1 MKISK
6 EQIDAL
12 NAVITLEIDKAD
24 YQGKVEEA
32 LNNYRKNAS
41 IPGFRKGH
49 VPMGMIRKQYEKAI
63 QADQLSKLINK
74 SLDEFIEKEKLRLLG
89 QPIAKEELTEA
100 DFLGDHHKLSFE
112 IGLEP
117 EFSIDLSQPI
127 DYYDIKVTDK
137 EIDKQIEH
145 IRLHFA
151 SYEVREVITENSQ
164 ISGTFFNES
173 ESVDKFFTFS
183 AKELDEQAL
192 EALKGKKVGD
202 QLTLSTKGLFK
213 DAHMLM
219 QALEKP
225 HDVVHDLDIEVTFTV
240 EKIQEPILPEL
251 NEAFF
256 QKVYSQDQITTL
268 EDFRKKVA
276 ETIKED
282 FDHNSD
288 VRLLDEATEKLINNT
303 AFDLPADFL
312 KRWIR
317 STSQNP
323 ITEEEAAE
331 DYQNSER
338 GLRYQLIENKIIEE
352 NNLQVSYQE
361 IREFCENAIRNQ
373 MARFGY
379 FDIEKKELDNF
390 VNNTLKE
397 RAEVERI
404 HRELTGGKLIKF
416 YKEKANLNKIEI
428 DIDSFIE
435 KFYSHQH
442 HH

>member
-12 NAVITLEIDKAD
+12 NAVITLEIDKSD

-49 VPMGMIRKQYEKAI
+49 VPMGMVKKQYEKAI
-63 QADQLSKLINK
+63 QADELNKLISESLNK
-74 SLDEFIEKEKLRLLG
+74 FIEDEKLRLLG
-89 QPIAKEELTEA
+89 QPIPKEEGSDA
-100 DFLGDHHKLSFE
+100 NFLGDHHKFVFE

-117 EFSIDLSQPI
+117 EFTVDLSHPI

-137 EIDKQIEH
+137 EIDTQIEH
-145 IRLHFA
+145 LRGHFGT
-151 SYEVREVITENSQ
+151 YEVSESISEKSQ
-164 ISGTFFNES
+164 ISGTFFNEA
-173 ESVDKFFTFS
+173 EQVDKFFTFA
-183 AKELDEQAL
+183 AKQLGEKAF

-202 QLTLSTKGLFK
+202 QLSLSTKGLFK
-213 DAHMLM
+213 DPHMLM

-225 HDVVHDLDIEVTFTV
+225 HDVVHDLEIEVTFTI
-240 EKIQEPILPEL
+240 EKIEDQVLADM
-251 NEAFF
+251 NEEFF
-256 QKVYSQDQITTL
+256 QKVYPDTTT
-268 EDFRKKVA
+268 EADFREKVA
-276 ETIKED
+276 KSIKED
-282 FDHNSD
+282 FDHSSD
-288 VRLLDEATEKLINNT
+288 VRLLDDATEMLIEKT
-303 AFDLPADFL
+303 KFDLPADFL

-317 STSQNP
+317 ATSENP

-331 DYQNSER
+331 DYKNSEK
-338 GLRYQLIENKIIEE
+338 GLRYQLIEGKIVEQ

-361 IREFCENAIRNQ
+361 IRDFTENAIRAQ
-373 MARFGY
+373 MARFGL
-379 FDIEKKELDNF
+379 FEIGKKELDNF

-404 HRELTGGKLIKF
+404 HRELTGGKLIEF

>member
-12 NAVITLEIDKAD
+12 NAVITLEIDKSD

-49 VPMGMIRKQYEKAI
+49 VPMGMVKKQYEKAI
-63 QADQLSKLINK
+63 QADELNKLISESLNK
-74 SLDEFIEKEKLRLLG
+74 FIEDEKLRLLG
-89 QPIAKEELTEA
+89 QPIPKEEGSDA
-100 DFLGDHHKLSFE
+100 NFLGDHHKFVFE

-117 EFSIDLSQPI
+117 EFTVDLSQPI

-137 EIDKQIEH
+137 EIDTQIEH
-145 IRLHFA
+145 LRGHFGT
-151 SYEVREVITENSQ
+151 YEVSESISEKSQ
-164 ISGTFFNES
+164 ISGTFFNEA
-173 ESVDKFFTFS
+173 EQVDKFFTFA
-183 AKELDEQAL
+183 AKQLGEKAF

-202 QLTLSTKGLFK
+202 QLSLSTKGLFK
-213 DAHMLM
+213 DPHMLM

-225 HDVVHDLDIEVTFTV
+225 HNVVHDLDIEVTFTI
-240 EKIQEPILPEL
+240 EKIEDQVLADM
-251 NEAFF
+251 NEEFF
-256 QKVYSQDQITTL
+256 QKVYPDTTT
-268 EDFRKKVA
+268 EADFREKVA
-276 ETIKED
+276 KSIKED
-282 FDHNSD
+282 FDHSSD
-288 VRLLDEATEKLINNT
+288 VRLLDDATEMLIEKT
-303 AFDLPADFL
+303 KFDLPADFL

-317 STSQNP
+317 ATSENP

-331 DYQNSER
+331 DYEKSEK
-338 GLRYQLIENKIIEE
+338 GLRYQLIEGKIVEQ

-361 IREFCENAIRNQ
+361 IRDFCENAIRAQ
-373 MARFGY
+373 MARFGL
-379 FDIEKKELDNF
+379 FEIGKKELDNF

-404 HRELTGGKLIKF
+404 HRELTGGKLIEF

>member
-12 NAVITLEIDKAD
+12 NAVITLEIDKSD

-49 VPMGMIRKQYEKAI
+49 VPMGMVKKQYEKAI
-63 QADQLSKLINK
+63 QADELNKLISESLNK
-74 SLDEFIEKEKLRLLG
+74 FIEDEKLRLLG
-89 QPIAKEELTEA
+89 QPIPKEEGSDA
-100 DFLGDHHKLSFE
+100 NFLGDHHKFVFE

-117 EFSIDLSQPI
+117 EFTVDLSQPI

-137 EIDKQIEH
+137 EIDTQIEH
-145 IRLHFA
+145 LRGHFGT
-151 SYEVREVITENSQ
+151 YEVSESISEKSQ
-164 ISGTFFNES
+164 ISGTFFNEA
-173 ESVDKFFTFS
+173 EQVDKFFTF
-183 AKELDEQAL
+183 AARQLGEKAF

-202 QLTLSTKGLFK
+202 QLSLSTKGLFK
-213 DAHMLM
+213 DPHLLM

-225 HDVVHDLDIEVTFTV
+225 HDVVHDLDIEVTFTI
-240 EKIQEPILPEL
+240 EKIEDQVLADM
-251 NEAFF
+251 NEEFF
-256 QKVYSQDQITTL
+256 QKVYPDTTT
-268 EDFRKKVA
+268 EADFREKVA
-276 ETIKED
+276 KSIKED
-282 FDHNSD
+282 FDHSSD
-288 VRLLDEATEKLINNT
+288 VRLLDDATEMLIEKT
-303 AFDLPADFL
+303 KFDLPADFL

-317 STSQNP
+317 ATSENP

-331 DYQNSER
+331 DYKNSEK
-338 GLRYQLIENKIIEE
+338 GLRYQLIEGKIVEQ

-361 IREFCENAIRNQ
+361 IRDFCENAIRAQ
-373 MARFGY
+373 MARFGL
-379 FDIEKKELDNF
+379 FEIGKKELDNF

-404 HRELTGGKLIKF
+404 HRELTGGKLIEF

>member
-12 NAVITLEIDKAD
+12 NAVITLEIDKSD

-49 VPMGMIRKQYEKAI
+49 VPMGMVKKQYEKAI
-63 QADQLSKLINK
+63 QADELNKLISESLNK
-74 SLDEFIEKEKLRLLG
+74 FIEDEKLRLLG
-89 QPIAKEELTEA
+89 QPIPKEEGSDA
-100 DFLGDHHKLSFE
+100 NFLGDHHKFVFE

-117 EFSIDLSQPI
+117 EFTVDLSHPI

-137 EIDKQIEH
+137 EIDTQIEH
-145 IRLHFA
+145 LRGHFGT
-151 SYEVREVITENSQ
+151 YEVSESISEKSQ
-164 ISGTFFNES
+164 ISGTFFNEA
-173 ESVDKFFTFS
+173 EQVDKFFTFA
-183 AKELDEQAL
+183 AKQLGEKAF

-202 QLTLSTKGLFK
+202 QLSLSTKGLFK
-213 DAHMLM
+213 DPHLLM

-225 HDVVHDLDIEVTFTV
+225 HDVVHDLEIEVTFTI
-240 EKIQEPILPEL
+240 EKIEDQVLADM
-251 NEAFF
+251 NEEFF
-256 QKVYSQDQITTL
+256 QKVYPDTTT
-268 EDFRKKVA
+268 EADFREKVA
-276 ETIKED
+276 KSIKED
-282 FDHNSD
+282 FDHSSD
-288 VRLLDEATEKLINNT
+288 VRLLDDATEMLIEKT
-303 AFDLPADFL
+303 KFDLPADFL

-317 STSQNP
+317 ATSENP

-331 DYQNSER
+331 DYENSEK
-338 GLRYQLIENKIIEE
+338 GLRYQLIEGKIVQQ

-361 IREFCENAIRNQ
+361 IRDFTENAIRAQ
-373 MARFGY
+373 MARFGL
-379 FDIEKKELDNF
+379 FEIGKKELDNF

-404 HRELTGGKLIKF
+404 HRELTGGKLIEF

>member
-12 NAVITLEIDKAD
+12 NAVITLEIDKSD

-49 VPMGMIRKQYEKAI
+49 VPMGMVKKQYEKAI
-63 QADQLSKLINK
+63 QADELNKLISESLNK
-74 SLDEFIEKEKLRLLG
+74 FIEDEKLRLLG
-89 QPIAKEELTEA
+89 QPIPKEEGSDA
-100 DFLGDHHKLSFE
+100 NFLGDHHKFVFE

-117 EFSIDLSQPI
+117 EFTVDLSQPI

-137 EIDKQIEH
+137 EIDTQIEH
-145 IRLHFA
+145 LRGHFGT
-151 SYEVREVITENSQ
+151 YEVSESISEKSQ
-164 ISGTFFNES
+164 ISGTFFNEA
-173 ESVDKFFTFS
+173 EQVDKFFTF
-183 AKELDEQAL
+183 ATKQLGEKAF

-202 QLTLSTKGLFK
+202 QLSLSTKGLFK
-213 DAHMLM
+213 DPHLLM

-225 HDVVHDLDIEVTFTV
+225 HDVVHDLDIEVTFTI
-240 EKIQEPILPEL
+240 EKIEDQVLADM
-251 NEAFF
+251 NEEFF
-256 QKVYSQDQITTL
+256 QKVYPDTTT
-268 EDFRKKVA
+268 EADFREKVA
-276 ETIKED
+276 KSIKED
-282 FDHNSD
+282 FDHSSD
-288 VRLLDEATEKLINNT
+288 VRLLDDATEMLIEKT
-303 AFDLPADFL
+303 KFDLPADFL

-317 STSQNP
+317 ATSENP

-331 DYQNSER
+331 DYEKSEK
-338 GLRYQLIENKIIEE
+338 GLRYQLIEGKIVEQ

-361 IREFCENAIRNQ
+361 IRDFCENAIRAQ
-373 MARFGY
+373 MARFGL
-379 FDIEKKELDNF
+379 FEIGKKELDNF

-404 HRELTGGKLIKF
+404 HRELTGGKLIEF

>member
-12 NAVITLEIDKAD
+12 NAVITLEIDKSD

-49 VPMGMIRKQYEKAI
+49 VPMGMVKKQYEKAI
-63 QADQLSKLINK
+63 QADELNKLISESLNK
-74 SLDEFIEKEKLRLLG
+74 FIEDEKLRLLG
-89 QPIAKEELTEA
+89 QPIPKEEGSDA
-100 DFLGDHHKLSFE
+100 NFLGDHHKFVFE

-117 EFSIDLSQPI
+117 EFTVDLSQPI

-137 EIDKQIEH
+137 EIDTQIEH
-145 IRLHFA
+145 LRSHFGA
-151 SYEVREVITENSQ
+151 YEVSESISEKSQ
-164 ISGTFFNES
+164 ISGTFFNEA
-173 ESVDKFFTFS
+173 EQVDKFFTFA
-183 AKELDEQAL
+183 AKQLGEKAF

-202 QLTLSTKGLFK
+202 QLSLSTKGLFK
-213 DAHMLM
+213 DPHLLM

-225 HDVVHDLDIEVTFTV
+225 HDVVHDLDIEVTFTI
-240 EKIQEPILPEL
+240 EKIEDQVLADM
-251 NEAFF
+251 NEEFF
-256 QKVYSQDQITTL
+256 QKVYPDTTT
-268 EDFRKKVA
+268 EADFREKVA
-276 ETIKED
+276 KSIKED
-282 FDHNSD
+282 FDHSSD
-288 VRLLDEATEKLINNT
+288 VRLLDDATEMLIEKT
-303 AFDLPADFL
+303 KFDLPADFL

-317 STSQNP
+317 ATSENP

-331 DYQNSER
+331 DYEKSEK
-338 GLRYQLIENKIIEE
+338 GLRYQLIEGKIVEQ

-361 IREFCENAIRNQ
+361 IRDFTENAIRAQ
-373 MARFGY
+373 MARFGL
-379 FDIEKKELDNF
+379 FEIGKKELDNF

-404 HRELTGGKLIKF
+404 HRELTGGKLIQF

>member
-12 NAVITLEIDKAD
+12 NAVITLEIDKSD

-49 VPMGMIRKQYEKAI
+49 VPMGMVKKQYEKAI
-63 QADQLSKLINK
+63 QADELNK
-74 SLDEFIEKEKLRLLG
+74 FIEDEKLRLLG
-89 QPIAKEELTEA
+89 QPIPKEEGSDA
-100 DFLGDHHKLSFE
+100 NFLGDHHKFVFE

-117 EFSIDLSQPI
+117 EFTVDLSQPI

-137 EIDKQIEH
+137 EIDTQIEH
-145 IRLHFA
+145 LRGHFGT
-151 SYEVREVITENSQ
+151 YEVSESISEKSQ
-164 ISGTFFNES
+164 ISGTFFNEA
-173 ESVDKFFTFS
+173 EQVDKFFTFA
-183 AKELDEQAL
+183 AKQLGEKAF

-202 QLTLSTKGLFK
+202 QLSLSTKGLFK
-213 DAHMLM
+213 DPHMLM

-225 HDVVHDLDIEVTFTV
+225 HDVVHDLDIEVTFTI
-240 EKIQEPILPEL
+240 EKIEDQVLADM
-251 NEAFF
+251 NEEFF
-256 QKVYSQDQITTL
+256 QKVYPDTTS
-268 EDFRKKVA
+268 EADFREKVA
-276 ETIKED
+276 KSIKED
-282 FDHNSD
+282 FDHSSD
-288 VRLLDEATEKLINNT
+288 VRLLDDATEMLIEKT
-303 AFDLPADFL
+303 KFDLPADFL

-317 STSQNP
+317 ATSENP

-331 DYQNSER
+331 DYEKSEK
-338 GLRYQLIENKIIEE
+338 GLRYQLIEGKIVEQ

-361 IREFCENAIRNQ
+361 IRDFTENAIRAQ
-373 MARFGY
+373 MARFGL
-379 FDIEKKELDNF
+379 FEIGKKELDNF

-404 HRELTGGKLIKF
+404 HRELTGGKLIEF

>member
-12 NAVITLEIDKAD
+12 NAVITLEIDKSD

-49 VPMGMIRKQYEKAI
+49 VPMGMVKKQYEKAI
-63 QADQLSKLINK
+63 QADELNKLISESLNK
-74 SLDEFIEKEKLRLLG
+74 FIEDEKLRLLG
-89 QPIAKEELTEA
+89 QPIPKEEGSDA
-100 DFLGDHHKLSFE
+100 NFLGDHHKFVFE

-117 EFSIDLSQPI
+117 EFTVDLSHPI

-137 EIDKQIEH
+137 EIDTQIEH
-145 IRLHFA
+145 LRSHFGT
-151 SYEVREVITENSQ
+151 YEVSESISEKSQ
-164 ISGTFFNES
+164 ISGTFFNEA
-173 ESVDKFFTFS
+173 EQVDKFFTFA
-183 AKELDEQAL
+183 AKQLGEKAF

-202 QLTLSTKGLFK
+202 QLSLSTKGLFK
-213 DAHMLM
+213 DPHLLM

-225 HDVVHDLDIEVTFTV
+225 HDVVHDLEIEVTFTI
-240 EKIQEPILPEL
+240 EKIEDQVLADM
-251 NEAFF
+251 NEEFF
-256 QKVYSQDQITTL
+256 QKVYPDTTT
-268 EDFRKKVA
+268 EADFREKVA
-276 ETIKED
+276 KSIKED
-282 FDHNSD
+282 FDHSCD
-288 VRLLDEATEKLINNT
+288 VRLLDDATEMLIEKT
-303 AFDLPADFL
+303 KFDLPADFL

-317 STSQNP
+317 ATSENP

-331 DYQNSER
+331 DYKNSEK
-338 GLRYQLIENKIIEE
+338 GLRYQLIEGKIVEQ

-361 IREFCENAIRNQ
+361 IRDFTENAIRAQ
-373 MARFGY
+373 MARFGL
-379 FDIEKKELDNF
+379 FEIGKKELDNF

-404 HRELTGGKLIKF
+404 HRELTGGKLIQF

>member
-12 NAVITLEIDKAD
+12 NAVITLEIDKSD

-49 VPMGMIRKQYEKAI
+49 VPMGMVKKQYEKAI
-63 QADQLSKLINK
+63 QADELNKLISESLNK
-74 SLDEFIEKEKLRLLG
+74 FIEDEKLRLLG
-89 QPIAKEELTEA
+89 QPIPKEEGSDA
-100 DFLGDHHKLSFE
+100 NFLGDHHKFVFE

-117 EFSIDLSQPI
+117 EFTVDLSQPI

-137 EIDKQIEH
+137 EIDTQIEH
-145 IRLHFA
+145 LRGHFGT
-151 SYEVREVITENSQ
+151 YEVSESISEKSQ
-164 ISGTFFNES
+164 ISGTFFNEA
-173 ESVDKFFTFS
+173 EQVDKFFTFA
-183 AKELDEQAL
+183 AKQLGEKAF

-202 QLTLSTKGLFK
+202 QLSLSTKGLFK
-213 DAHMLM
+213 DPHLLM

-225 HDVVHDLDIEVTFTV
+225 HDVVHDLDIEVTFTI
-240 EKIQEPILPEL
+240 EKIEDQVLADM
-251 NEAFF
+251 NEEFF
-256 QKVYSQDQITTL
+256 QKVYPDTTT
-268 EDFRKKVA
+268 EADFREKVA
-276 ETIKED
+276 KSIKED
-282 FDHNSD
+282 FDHSSD
-288 VRLLDEATEKLINNT
+288 VRLLDDATEMLIEKT
-303 AFDLPADFL
+303 KFDLPADFL

-317 STSQNP
+317 ATSENP

-331 DYQNSER
+331 DYENSEK
-338 GLRYQLIENKIIEE
+338 GLRYQLIEGKIVEQ

-361 IREFCENAIRNQ
+361 IRDFCENAIRAQ
-373 MARFGY
+373 MARFGL
-379 FDIEKKELDNF
+379 FEIGKKELDNF

-404 HRELTGGKLIKF
+404 HRELTGGKLIQF

>member
-12 NAVITLEIDKAD
+12 NAVITLEIDKSD

-49 VPMGMIRKQYEKAI
+49 VPMGMVKKQYEKAI
-63 QADQLSKLINK
+63 QADELNKLISE
-74 SLDEFIEKEKLRLLG
+74 SLNNFIEDEKLRLLG
-89 QPIAKEELTEA
+89 QPIPKEEGSDA
-100 DFLGDHHKLSFE
+100 NFLGDHHKFVFE

-117 EFSIDLSQPI
+117 EFTVDLSQPI

-137 EIDKQIEH
+137 EIDTQIEH
-145 IRLHFA
+145 LRGHFGT
-151 SYEVREVITENSQ
+151 YEVSESISEKSQ
-164 ISGTFFNES
+164 ISGTFFNEA
-173 ESVDKFFTFS
+173 EQVDKFFTFA
-183 AKELDEQAL
+183 AKQLGEKAL
-192 EALKGKKVGD
+192 EVLKGKKVGD
-202 QLTLSTKGLFK
+202 QLSLSTKGLFK
-213 DAHMLM
+213 DPHMLM

-225 HDVVHDLDIEVTFTV
+225 HDVVHDLDIEVTFTI
-240 EKIQEPILPEL
+240 EKIEDQVLADM
-251 NEAFF
+251 NEEFF
-256 QKVYSQDQITTL
+256 QKVYPDTTT
-268 EDFRKKVA
+268 EADFREKVA
-276 ETIKED
+276 KSIKED
-282 FDHNSD
+282 FDHSSD
-288 VRLLDEATEKLINNT
+288 VRLLDDATEMLIEKT
-303 AFDLPADFL
+303 KFDLPADFL

-317 STSQNP
+317 ATSENP

-331 DYQNSER
+331 DYEKSEK
-338 GLRYQLIENKIIEE
+338 GLRYQLIEGKIVEQ

-361 IREFCENAIRNQ
+361 IRDFCENAIRAQ
-373 MARFGY
+373 MARFGL
-379 FDIEKKELDNF
+379 FEIGKKELDNF

-404 HRELTGGKLIKF
+404 HRELTGGKLIEF

>member
-12 NAVITLEIDKAD
+12 NAVITLEIDKSD

-49 VPMGMIRKQYEKAI
+49 VPMGMVKKQYEKAI
-63 QADQLSKLINK
+63 QADELNKLISESLNK
-74 SLDEFIEKEKLRLLG
+74 FIEDEKLRLLG
-89 QPIAKEELTEA
+89 QPIPKEEGSDA
-100 DFLGDHHKLSFE
+100 NFLGDHHKFVFE

-117 EFSIDLSQPI
+117 EFTVDLSQPI

-137 EIDKQIEH
+137 EIDTQIEH
-145 IRLHFA
+145 LRGHFGT
-151 SYEVREVITENSQ
+151 YEVSESISEKSQ
-164 ISGTFFNES
+164 ISGTFFNEA
-173 ESVDKFFTFS
+173 EQVDKFFTFA
-183 AKELDEQAL
+183 AKQLGEKAF

-202 QLTLSTKGLFK
+202 QLSLSTKGLFK
-213 DAHMLM
+213 DPHLLM

-225 HDVVHDLDIEVTFTV
+225 HDVVHDLDIEVTFTI
-240 EKIQEPILPEL
+240 EKIEDQVLADM
-251 NEAFF
+251 NEEFF
-256 QKVYSQDQITTL
+256 QKVYPDTTT
-268 EDFRKKVA
+268 EADFREKVA
-276 ETIKED
+276 KSIKED
-282 FDHNSD
+282 FDHSSD
-288 VRLLDEATEKLINNT
+288 VRLLDDATEMLIEKT
-303 AFDLPADFL
+303 KFDLPADFL

-317 STSQNP
+317 ATSENP

-331 DYQNSER
+331 DYEKSEK
-338 GLRYQLIENKIIEE
+338 GLRYQLIEGKIVEQ

-361 IREFCENAIRNQ
+361 IRDFCENAIRAQ
-373 MARFGY
+373 MARFGL
-379 FDIEKKELDNF
+379 FEIGKKELDNF

-404 HRELTGGKLIKF
+404 HRELTGGKLIQF

>member
-12 NAVITLEIDKAD
+12 NAVITLEIDKSD

-49 VPMGMIRKQYEKAI
+49 VPMGMVKKQYEKAI
-63 QADQLSKLINK
+63 QADELNKLISESLNK
-74 SLDEFIEKEKLRLLG
+74 FIEDEKLRLLG
-89 QPIAKEELTEA
+89 QPIPKEEGSDA
-100 DFLGDHHKLSFE
+100 NFLGDHHKFVFE

-117 EFSIDLSQPI
+117 EFTVDLSQPI

-137 EIDKQIEH
+137 EIDTQIEH
-145 IRLHFA
+145 LRGHFGT
-151 SYEVREVITENSQ
+151 YEVSESISEKSQ
-164 ISGTFFNES
+164 ISGTFFNEA
-173 ESVDKFFTFS
+173 EQVDKFFTFA
-183 AKELDEQAL
+183 AKQLGEKAF
-192 EALKGKKVGD
+192 EALKGKKVGG
-202 QLTLSTKGLFK
+202 QLSLSTKGLFK
-213 DAHMLM
+213 DPHLLM

-225 HDVVHDLDIEVTFTV
+225 HDVVHDLDIEVTFTI
-240 EKIQEPILPEL
+240 EKIEDQVLADM
-251 NEAFF
+251 NEEFF
-256 QKVYSQDQITTL
+256 QKVYPDTTT
-268 EDFRKKVA
+268 EADFREKVA
-276 ETIKED
+276 KSIKED
-282 FDHNSD
+282 FDHSSD
-288 VRLLDEATEKLINNT
+288 VRLLDDATEMLIEKT
-303 AFDLPADFL
+303 KFDLPADFL

-317 STSQNP
+317 ATSENP

-331 DYQNSER
+331 DYKNSEK
-338 GLRYQLIENKIIEE
+338 GLRYQLIEGKIVEQ

-361 IREFCENAIRNQ
+361 IRDFTENAIRAQ
-373 MARFGY
+373 MARFGL
-379 FDIEKKELDNF
+379 FEIGKKELDNF

-404 HRELTGGKLIKF
+404 HRELTGGKLIEF

>member
-12 NAVITLEIDKAD
+12 NAVITLEIDKSD

-49 VPMGMIRKQYEKAI
+49 VPMGMVKKQYEKAI
-63 QADQLSKLINK
+63 QADELNKLISESLNK
-74 SLDEFIEKEKLRLLG
+74 FIEDEKLRLLG
-89 QPIAKEELTEA
+89 QPIPKEEGSDA
-100 DFLGDHHKLSFE
+100 NFLGDHHKFVFE

-117 EFSIDLSQPI
+117 EFTVDLSQPI

-137 EIDKQIEH
+137 EIDTQIEH
-145 IRLHFA
+145 LRGHFGT
-151 SYEVREVITENSQ
+151 YEVSESISEKSQ
-164 ISGTFFNES
+164 ISGTFFNEA
-173 ESVDKFFTFS
+173 EQVDKFFTFA
-183 AKELDEQAL
+183 AKQLGEKAF

-202 QLTLSTKGLFK
+202 QLSLSTKGLFK
-213 DAHMLM
+213 DPHMLM

-225 HDVVHDLDIEVTFTV
+225 HDVVHDLDIEVTFTI
-240 EKIQEPILPEL
+240 EKIEDQVLADM
-251 NEAFF
+251 NEEFF
-256 QKVYSQDQITTL
+256 QKVYPDTTT
-268 EDFRKKVA
+268 EADFREKVA
-276 ETIKED
+276 KSIKED
-282 FDHNSD
+282 FDHSSD
-288 VRLLDEATEKLINNT
+288 VRLLDDATEMLIEKT
-303 AFDLPADFL
+303 KFDLPADFL

-317 STSQNP
+317 ATSENP

-331 DYQNSER
+331 DYENSEK
-338 GLRYQLIENKIIEE
+338 GLRYQLIEGKIVEQ

-361 IREFCENAIRNQ
+361 IRDFTENAIRAQ
-373 MARFGY
+373 MARFGL
-379 FDIEKKELDNF
+379 FEIGKKELDNF

-404 HRELTGGKLIKF
+404 HRELTGGKLIEF

>member
-12 NAVITLEIDKAD
+12 NAVITLEIDKSD

-49 VPMGMIRKQYEKAI
+49 VPMGMVKKQYEKAI
-63 QADQLSKLINK
+63 QADELNKLISESLNK
-74 SLDEFIEKEKLRLLG
+74 FIEDEKLRLLG
-89 QPIAKEELTEA
+89 QPIPKEEGSDA
-100 DFLGDHHKLSFE
+100 NFLGDHHKFVFE

-117 EFSIDLSQPI
+117 EFTVDLSQPI

-137 EIDKQIEH
+137 EIDTQIEH
-145 IRLHFA
+145 LRGHFGT
-151 SYEVREVITENSQ
+151 YEVSESISEKSQ
-164 ISGTFFNES
+164 VSGTFFNEA
-173 ESVDKFFTFS
+173 EQVDKFFTFA
-183 AKELDEQAL
+183 AKQLGEKAF

-202 QLTLSTKGLFK
+202 QLSLSTKGLFK
-213 DAHMLM
+213 DPHMLM

-225 HDVVHDLDIEVTFTV
+225 HDVVHDLDIEVTFTI
-240 EKIQEPILPEL
+240 EKIEDQVLADM
-251 NEAFF
+251 NEEFF
-256 QKVYSQDQITTL
+256 QKVYPDTTT
-268 EDFRKKVA
+268 EADFREKVA
-276 ETIKED
+276 KSIKED
-282 FDHNSD
+282 FDHSSD
-288 VRLLDEATEKLINNT
+288 VRLLDDATEMLIEKT
-303 AFDLPADFL
+303 KFDLPADFL

-317 STSQNP
+317 ATSENP

-331 DYQNSER
+331 DYEKSEK
-338 GLRYQLIENKIIEE
+338 GLRYQLIEGKIVEQ

-361 IREFCENAIRNQ
+361 IRDFTENAIRAQ
-373 MARFGY
+373 MARFGL
-379 FDIEKKELDNF
+379 FEIGKKELDNF

>member
-12 NAVITLEIDKAD
+12 NAVITLEIDKSD

-49 VPMGMIRKQYEKAI
+49 VPMGMVKKQYEKAI
-63 QADQLSKLINK
+63 QADELNKLISESLNK
-74 SLDEFIEKEKLRLLG
+74 FIEDEKLRLLG
-89 QPIAKEELTEA
+89 QPIPKEEGSDA
-100 DFLGDHHKLSFE
+100 NFLGDHHKFVFE

-117 EFSIDLSQPI
+117 EFTVDLSQPI

-137 EIDKQIEH
+137 EIDTQIEH
-145 IRLHFA
+145 LRGHFGT
-151 SYEVREVITENSQ
+151 YEVSESISEKSQ
-164 ISGTFFNES
+164 ISGTFFNEA
-173 ESVDKFFTFS
+173 EQVDKFFTFA
-183 AKELDEQAL
+183 AKQLGEKAF

-202 QLTLSTKGLFK
+202 QLSLSTKGLFK
-213 DAHMLM
+213 DPHLLM

-225 HDVVHDLDIEVTFTV
+225 HDVVHDLDIEVTFTI
-240 EKIQEPILPEL
+240 EKIEDQVLADM
-251 NEAFF
+251 NEEFF
-256 QKVYSQDQITTL
+256 QKVYPDTTT
-268 EDFRKKVA
+268 EADFREKVA
-276 ETIKED
+276 KSIKED
-282 FDHNSD
+282 FDHSSD
-288 VRLLDEATEKLINNT
+288 VRLLDDATEMLIEKT
-303 AFDLPADFL
+303 KFDLPADFL

-317 STSQNP
+317 TTSENP

-331 DYQNSER
+331 DYKNSEK
-338 GLRYQLIENKIIEE
+338 GLRYQLIEGKIVEQ

-361 IREFCENAIRNQ
+361 IRDFTENAIRAQ
-373 MARFGY
+373 MARFGL
-379 FDIEKKELDNF
+379 FEIGKKELDNF

-404 HRELTGGKLIKF
+404 HRELTGGKLIEF

>member
-12 NAVITLEIDKAD
+12 NAVITLEIDKSD

-49 VPMGMIRKQYEKAI
+49 VPMGMVRKQYEKAI
-63 QADQLSKLINK
+63 QADELNKLISESLNK
-74 SLDEFIEKEKLRLLG
+74 FIEDEKLRLLG
-89 QPIAKEELTEA
+89 QPIPKEEGSDA
-100 DFLGDHHKLSFE
+100 NFLGDHHKFVFE

-117 EFSIDLSQPI
+117 EFTVDLSQPI

-137 EIDKQIEH
+137 EIDTQIEH
-145 IRLHFA
+145 LRGHFGT
-151 SYEVREVITENSQ
+151 YEVSESISEKSQ
-164 ISGTFFNES
+164 ISGTFFNEA
-173 ESVDKFFTFS
+173 EQVDKFFTFA
-183 AKELDEQAL
+183 AKQLGEKAF

-202 QLTLSTKGLFK
+202 QLSLSTKGLFK
-213 DAHMLM
+213 DPHMLM

-225 HDVVHDLDIEVTFTV
+225 HDVVHDLDIEVTFTI
-240 EKIQEPILPEL
+240 EKIEDQVLADM
-251 NEAFF
+251 NEEFF
-256 QKVYSQDQITTL
+256 QKVYPDTTT
-268 EDFRKKVA
+268 EADFREKVA
-276 ETIKED
+276 KSIKED
-282 FDHNSD
+282 FDHSSD
-288 VRLLDEATEKLINNT
+288 VRLLDDATEMLIEKT
-303 AFDLPADFL
+303 KFDLPADFL

-317 STSQNP
+317 ATSENP

-331 DYQNSER
+331 DYENSEK
-338 GLRYQLIENKIIEE
+338 GLRYQLIEGKIVEQ

-361 IREFCENAIRNQ
+361 IRDFTENAIRAQ
-373 MARFGY
+373 MARFGL
-379 FDIEKKELDNF
+379 FEIGKKELDNF

-404 HRELTGGKLIKF
+404 HRELTGGKLIEF

-428 DIDSFIE
+428 NIDSFIE

>member
-12 NAVITLEIDKAD
+12 NAVITLEIDKSD

-49 VPMGMIRKQYEKAI
+49 VPMGMVKKQYEKAI
-63 QADQLSKLINK
+63 QADELNKLISESLNK
-74 SLDEFIEKEKLRLLG
+74 FIEDEKLRLLG
-89 QPIAKEELTEA
+89 QPIPKEEGSDA
-100 DFLGDHHKLSFE
+100 NFLGDHHKFVFE

-117 EFSIDLSQPI
+117 EFTVDLSQPI

-137 EIDKQIEH
+137 EIDTQIEH
-145 IRLHFA
+145 LRGHFGT
-151 SYEVREVITENSQ
+151 YEVSESISEKSQ
-164 ISGTFFNES
+164 ISGTFFNEA
-173 ESVDKFFTFS
+173 EQVDKFFTFA
-183 AKELDEQAL
+183 AKQLGEKAF

-202 QLTLSTKGLFK
+202 QLSLSTKGLFK
-213 DAHMLM
+213 DPHMLM

-225 HDVVHDLDIEVTFTV
+225 HDVVHDLDIEVTFTI
-240 EKIQEPILPEL
+240 EKIEDQVLADM
-251 NEAFF
+251 NEEFF
-256 QKVYSQDQITTL
+256 QKVYPDTTT
-268 EDFRKKVA
+268 EADFREKVA
-276 ETIKED
+276 KSIKED
-282 FDHNSD
+282 FDHSSD
-288 VRLLDEATEKLINNT
+288 VRLLDDATEMLIEKT
-303 AFDLPADFL
+303 KFDLPADFL

-317 STSQNP
+317 ATSENP

-331 DYQNSER
+331 DYEKSEK
-338 GLRYQLIENKIIEE
+338 GLRYQLIEGKIVEQ

-361 IREFCENAIRNQ
+361 IRDFTENAIRAQ
-373 MARFGY
+373 MARFGL
-379 FDIEKKELDNF
+379 FEIGKKELDNF

-404 HRELTGGKLIKF
+404 HRELTGGKLIQF

>member
-12 NAVITLEIDKAD
+12 NAVITLEIDKSD

-49 VPMGMIRKQYEKAI
+49 VPMGMIKKQYEKAI
-63 QADQLSKLINK
+63 QADELNKLISESLNK
-74 SLDEFIEKEKLRLLG
+74 FIEDEKLRLLG
-89 QPIAKEELTEA
+89 QPIPKEEGSDA
-100 DFLGDHHKLSFE
+100 NFLGDHHKFVFE

-117 EFSIDLSQPI
+117 EFTVDLSHPI

-137 EIDKQIEH
+137 EIDTQIEH
-145 IRLHFA
+145 LRGHFGT
-151 SYEVREVITENSQ
+151 YEVSESISEKSQ
-164 ISGTFFNES
+164 ISGTFFNEA
-173 ESVDKFFTFS
+173 EQVDKFFTFA
-183 AKELDEQAL
+183 AKQLGEKAF

-202 QLTLSTKGLFK
+202 QLSLSTKGLFK
-213 DAHMLM
+213 DPHLLM

-225 HDVVHDLDIEVTFTV
+225 HDVVHDLDIEVTFTI
-240 EKIQEPILPEL
+240 EKIEDQVLADM
-251 NEAFF
+251 NEEFF
-256 QKVYSQDQITTL
+256 QKVYPDTTT
-268 EDFRKKVA
+268 EADFREKVA
-276 ETIKED
+276 KSIKED
-282 FDHNSD
+282 FDHSSD
-288 VRLLDEATEKLINNT
+288 VRLLDDATEMLIEKT
-303 AFDLPADFL
+303 KFDLPADFL

-317 STSQNP
+317 ATSENP

-331 DYQNSER
+331 DYEKSEK
-338 GLRYQLIENKIIEE
+338 GLRYQLIEGKIVEQ

-361 IREFCENAIRNQ
+361 IRDFTENAIRAQ
-373 MARFGY
+373 MARFGL
-379 FDIEKKELDNF
+379 FEIGKKELDNF

-404 HRELTGGKLIKF
+404 HRELTGGKLIEF

>member
-12 NAVITLEIDKAD
+12 NAVITLEIDKSD

-49 VPMGMIRKQYEKAI
+49 VPMGMVKKQYEKAI
-63 QADQLSKLINK
+63 QADELNKLISESLNK
-74 SLDEFIEKEKLRLLG
+74 FIEDEKLRLLG
-89 QPIAKEELTEA
+89 QPIPKEEGSDA
-100 DFLGDHHKLSFE
+100 NFLGDHHKFVFE

-117 EFSIDLSQPI
+117 EFTVDLSQPI

-137 EIDKQIEH
+137 EIDTQIEH
-145 IRLHFA
+145 LRSHFGTYEA
-151 SYEVREVITENSQ
+151 SESISEKSQ
-164 ISGTFFNES
+164 ISGTFFNEA
-173 ESVDKFFTFS
+173 EQVDKFFTFA
-183 AKELDEQAL
+183 AKQLGEKAF

-202 QLTLSTKGLFK
+202 QLSLSTKGLFK
-213 DAHMLM
+213 DPHLLM

-225 HDVVHDLDIEVTFTV
+225 HDVVHDLDIEVTFTI
-240 EKIQEPILPEL
+240 EKIEDQVLADM
-251 NEAFF
+251 NEEFF
-256 QKVYSQDQITTL
+256 QKVYPDTTT
-268 EDFRKKVA
+268 EADFREKVA
-276 ETIKED
+276 KSIKED
-282 FDHNSD
+282 FDHSSD
-288 VRLLDEATEKLINNT
+288 VRLLDDATEMLIEKT
-303 AFDLPADFL
+303 KFDLPADFL

-317 STSQNP
+317 ATSENP

-331 DYQNSER
+331 DYEKSEK
-338 GLRYQLIENKIIEE
+338 GLRYQLIEGKIVEQ

-361 IREFCENAIRNQ
+361 IRDFCENAIRAQ
-373 MARFGY
+373 MARFGL
-379 FDIEKKELDNF
+379 FEIGKKELDNF

-404 HRELTGGKLIKF
+404 HRELTGGKLIQF

>member
-12 NAVITLEIDKAD
+12 NAVITLEIDKSD
-24 YQGKVEEA
+24 YQRKVEEA

-49 VPMGMIRKQYEKAI
+49 VPMGMVKKQYEKAI
-63 QADQLSKLINK
+63 QADELNKLISESLNK
-74 SLDEFIEKEKLRLLG
+74 FIEDEKLHLLG
-89 QPIAKEELTEA
+89 QPIPKEEGSDA
-100 DFLGDHHKLSFE
+100 NFLGDHHKFVFE

-117 EFSIDLSQPI
+117 EFTVDLSHPI

-137 EIDKQIEH
+137 EIDTQIEH
-145 IRLHFA
+145 LRGHFGT
-151 SYEVREVITENSQ
+151 YEVSESISEKSQ
-164 ISGTFFNES
+164 ISGTFFNEA
-173 ESVDKFFTFS
+173 EQVDKFFTFA
-183 AKELDEQAL
+183 AKQLGEKAF

-202 QLTLSTKGLFK
+202 QLSLSTKGLFK
-213 DAHMLM
+213 DPHILM

-225 HDVVHDLDIEVTFTV
+225 HDVVHDLDIEVTFTI
-240 EKIQEPILPEL
+240 EKIEDQVLADM
-251 NEAFF
+251 NEEFF
-256 QKVYSQDQITTL
+256 QKVYPDTTT
-268 EDFRKKVA
+268 EADFREKVA
-276 ETIKED
+276 KSIKED
-282 FDHNSD
+282 FDHSCD
-288 VRLLDEATEKLINNT
+288 VRLLDDATEMLIEKT
-303 AFDLPADFL
+303 KFDLPADFL

-317 STSQNP
+317 ATSENP

-331 DYQNSER
+331 DYKNSEK
-338 GLRYQLIENKIIEE
+338 GLRYQLIEGKIVEQ

-361 IREFCENAIRNQ
+361 IRDFTENAIRAQ
-373 MARFGY
+373 MARFGL
-379 FDIEKKELDNF
+379 FEIGKKELDNF

-404 HRELTGGKLIKF
+404 HRELTGGKLIQF

>member
-12 NAVITLEIDKAD
+12 NAVITLEIDKSD

-49 VPMGMIRKQYEKAI
+49 VPMGMVKKQYEKAI
-63 QADQLSKLINK
+63 QADELNKLISESLNK
-74 SLDEFIEKEKLRLLG
+74 FIEDEKLRLLG
-89 QPIAKEELTEA
+89 QPIPKEEGSDA
-100 DFLGDHHKLSFE
+100 NFLGDHHKFVFE

-117 EFSIDLSQPI
+117 EFTVDLSQPI

-137 EIDKQIEH
+137 EIDTQIEH
-145 IRLHFA
+145 LRSHFGT
-151 SYEVREVITENSQ
+151 YEVSESISEKSQ
-164 ISGTFFNES
+164 ISGTFFNEA
-173 ESVDKFFTFS
+173 EQVDKFFTFA
-183 AKELDEQAL
+183 AKQLGEKAF
-192 EALKGKKVGD
+192 EALKDKKVGD
-202 QLTLSTKGLFK
+202 QLSLSTKGLFK
-213 DAHMLM
+213 DPHLLM

-225 HDVVHDLDIEVTFTV
+225 HDVVHDLDIEVTFTI
-240 EKIQEPILPEL
+240 EKIEDQVLADM
-251 NEAFF
+251 NEEFF
-256 QKVYSQDQITTL
+256 QKVYPDTTT
-268 EDFRKKVA
+268 EADFREKVA
-276 ETIKED
+276 KSIKED
-282 FDHNSD
+282 FDHSSD
-288 VRLLDEATEKLINNT
+288 VRLLDDATEMLIEKT
-303 AFDLPADFL
+303 KFDLPADFL

-317 STSQNP
+317 ATSENP

-331 DYQNSER
+331 DYENSEK
-338 GLRYQLIENKIIEE
+338 GLRYQLIEGKIVEQ

-361 IREFCENAIRNQ
+361 IRDFTENAIRAQ
-373 MARFGY
+373 MARFGL
-379 FDIEKKELDNF
+379 FEIGKKELDNF

-404 HRELTGGKLIKF
+404 HRELTGGKLIEF

>member
-12 NAVITLEIDKAD
+12 NAVITLEIDKSD

-49 VPMGMIRKQYEKAI
+49 VPMGMVKKQYEKAI
-63 QADQLSKLINK
+63 QADELNKLISESLNK
-74 SLDEFIEKEKLRLLG
+74 FIEDEKLRLLG
-89 QPIAKEELTEA
+89 QPIPKEEGSDA
-100 DFLGDHHKLSFE
+100 NFLGDHHKFVFE

-117 EFSIDLSQPI
+117 EFTVDLSQPI

-137 EIDKQIEH
+137 EIDTQIEH
-145 IRLHFA
+145 LRGHFGT
-151 SYEVREVITENSQ
+151 YEVSESISEKSQ
-164 ISGTFFNES
+164 ISGTFFNEA
-173 ESVDKFFTFS
+173 EQVDKFFTFA
-183 AKELDEQAL
+183 AKQLGEKAF

-202 QLTLSTKGLFK
+202 QLSLSTKGLFK
-213 DAHMLM
+213 DPHMLM

-225 HDVVHDLDIEVTFTV
+225 HDVVHDLDIEVTFTI
-240 EKIQEPILPEL
+240 EKIEDQVLADM
-251 NEAFF
+251 NEEFF
-256 QKVYSQDQITTL
+256 QKVYPDTTT
-268 EDFRKKVA
+268 EADFREKVA
-276 ETIKED
+276 KSIKED
-282 FDHNSD
+282 FDHSCD
-288 VRLLDEATEKLINNT
+288 VRLLDDATEMLIEKT
-303 AFDLPADFL
+303 KFDLPADFL

-317 STSQNP
+317 ATSENP

-331 DYQNSER
+331 DYKNSEK
-338 GLRYQLIENKIIEE
+338 GLRYQLIEGKIVEQ

-361 IREFCENAIRNQ
+361 IRDFTENAIRAQ
-373 MARFGY
+373 MARFGL
-379 FDIEKKELDNF
+379 FEIGKKELDNF

-404 HRELTGGKLIKF
+404 HRELTGGKLIQF

>member
-12 NAVITLEIDKAD
+12 NAVITLEIDKSD

-49 VPMGMIRKQYEKAI
+49 VPMGMVKKQYEKAI
-63 QADQLSKLINK
+63 QADELNKLISESLNK
-74 SLDEFIEKEKLRLLG
+74 FIEDEKLRLLG
-89 QPIAKEELTEA
+89 QPIPKEEGSDA
-100 DFLGDHHKLSFE
+100 NFLGDHHKFVFE

-117 EFSIDLSQPI
+117 EFTVDLSQPI

-137 EIDKQIEH
+137 EIDTQIEH
-145 IRLHFA
+145 LRGHFGT
-151 SYEVREVITENSQ
+151 YEVSESISEKSQ
-164 ISGTFFNES
+164 ISGTFFNEA
-173 ESVDKFFTFS
+173 EQVDKFFTFA
-183 AKELDEQAL
+183 AKQLGEKAF

-202 QLTLSTKGLFK
+202 QLSLSTKGLFK
-213 DAHMLM
+213 DPHMLM

-225 HDVVHDLDIEVTFTV
+225 HDVVHDLDIEVTFTI
-240 EKIQEPILPEL
+240 EKIEDQVLADM
-251 NEAFF
+251 NEEFF
-256 QKVYSQDQITTL
+256 QKVYPDTTS
-268 EDFRKKVA
+268 EADFREKVA
-276 ETIKED
+276 KSIKED
-282 FDHNSD
+282 FDHSSD
-288 VRLLDEATEKLINNT
+288 VRLLDDATEMLIEKT
-303 AFDLPADFL
+303 KFDLPADFL

-317 STSQNP
+317 ATSENP

-331 DYQNSER
+331 DYEKSEK
-338 GLRYQLIENKIIEE
+338 GLRYQLIEGKIVEQ

-361 IREFCENAIRNQ
+361 IRDFTENAIRAQ
-373 MARFGY
+373 MARFGL
-379 FDIEKKELDNF
+379 FEIGKKELDNF

-404 HRELTGGKLIKF
+404 HRELTGGKLIEF

>member
-12 NAVITLEIDKAD
+12 NAVITIEIDKSD

-49 VPMGMIRKQYEKAI
+49 VPMGMVKKQYEKAI
-63 QADQLSKLINK
+63 QADELNKLISESLNK
-74 SLDEFIEKEKLRLLG
+74 FIEDEKLRLLG
-89 QPIAKEELTEA
+89 QPIPKEEGSDA
-100 DFLGDHHKLSFE
+100 NFLGDHHKFVFE

-117 EFSIDLSQPI
+117 EFTVDLSQPI

-137 EIDKQIEH
+137 EIDTQIEH
-145 IRLHFA
+145 LRGHFGT
-151 SYEVREVITENSQ
+151 YEVSESISEKSQ
-164 ISGTFFNES
+164 ISGTFFNEA
-173 ESVDKFFTFS
+173 EQVDKFFTFA
-183 AKELDEQAL
+183 AKQLGEKAF

-202 QLTLSTKGLFK
+202 QLSLSTKGLFK
-213 DAHMLM
+213 DPHMLM

-225 HDVVHDLDIEVTFTV
+225 HDVVHDLDIEVTFTI
-240 EKIQEPILPEL
+240 EKIEDQVLADM
-251 NEAFF
+251 NEEFF
-256 QKVYSQDQITTL
+256 QKVYPDTTT
-268 EDFRKKVA
+268 EADFREKVA
-276 ETIKED
+276 KSIKED
-282 FDHNSD
+282 FDHSSD
-288 VRLLDEATEKLINNT
+288 VRLLDDATEMLIEKT
-303 AFDLPADFL
+303 KFDLPADFL

-317 STSQNP
+317 ATSENP

-331 DYQNSER
+331 DYEKSEK
-338 GLRYQLIENKIIEE
+338 GLRYQLIEGKIVEQ

-361 IREFCENAIRNQ
+361 IRDFCENAIRAQ
-373 MARFGY
+373 MARFGL
-379 FDIEKKELDNF
+379 FEIGKKELDNF

-404 HRELTGGKLIKF
+404 HRELTGGKLIEF

>member
-12 NAVITLEIDKAD
+12 NAVITLEIDKSD

-49 VPMGMIRKQYEKAI
+49 VPMGMIKKQYEKAI
-63 QADQLSKLINK
+63 QADELNKLISESLNK
-74 SLDEFIEKEKLRLLG
+74 FIEDEKLRLLG
-89 QPIAKEELTEA
+89 QPIPKEEGSDA
-100 DFLGDHHKLSFE
+100 NFLGDHHKFVFE

-117 EFSIDLSQPI
+117 EFTVDLSHPI

-137 EIDKQIEH
+137 EIDTQIEH
-145 IRLHFA
+145 LRGHFGT
-151 SYEVREVITENSQ
+151 YEVSESISEKSQ
-164 ISGTFFNES
+164 ISGTFFNEA
-173 ESVDKFFTFS
+173 EQVDKFFTFA
-183 AKELDEQAL
+183 AKQLGEKAF

-202 QLTLSTKGLFK
+202 QLSLSTKGLFK
-213 DAHMLM
+213 DPHLLM

-225 HDVVHDLDIEVTFTV
+225 HDVVHDLDIEVTFTI
-240 EKIQEPILPEL
+240 EKIEDQVLADM
-251 NEAFF
+251 NEEFF
-256 QKVYSQDQITTL
+256 QKVYPDTTT
-268 EDFRKKVA
+268 EADFREKVA
-276 ETIKED
+276 KSIKED
-282 FDHNSD
+282 FDHSSD
-288 VRLLDEATEKLINNT
+288 VRLLDDATEMLIEKT
-303 AFDLPADFL
+303 KFDLPADFL

-317 STSQNP
+317 ATSENP

-331 DYQNSER
+331 DYKNSEK
-338 GLRYQLIENKIIEE
+338 GLRYQLIEGKIVEQ

-361 IREFCENAIRNQ
+361 IRDFTENAIRAQ
-373 MARFGY
+373 MARFGL
-379 FDIEKKELDNF
+379 FEIGKKELDNF

-404 HRELTGGKLIKF
+404 HRELTGGKLIQF

>member
-12 NAVITLEIDKAD
+12 NAVLTLEIDKSD

-49 VPMGMIRKQYEKAI
+49 VPMGMVKKQYEKAI
-63 QADQLSKLINK
+63 QADELNKLISESLNK
-74 SLDEFIEKEKLRLLG
+74 FIEDEKLRLLG
-89 QPIAKEELTEA
+89 QPIPKEEGSDA
-100 DFLGDHHKLSFE
+100 NFLGDHHKFVFE

-117 EFSIDLSQPI
+117 EFTVDLSQPI

-137 EIDKQIEH
+137 EIDTQIEH
-145 IRLHFA
+145 LRGHFGT
-151 SYEVREVITENSQ
+151 YEVSESISEKSQ
-164 ISGTFFNES
+164 ISGTFFNEA
-173 ESVDKFFTFS
+173 EQVDKFFTFA
-183 AKELDEQAL
+183 AKQLGEKAF

-202 QLTLSTKGLFK
+202 QLSLSTKGLFK
-213 DAHMLM
+213 DPHMLM

-225 HDVVHDLDIEVTFTV
+225 HDVVHDLDIEVTFTI
-240 EKIQEPILPEL
+240 EKIEDQVLADM
-251 NEAFF
+251 NEEFF
-256 QKVYSQDQITTL
+256 QKVYPDTTS
-268 EDFRKKVA
+268 EADFREKVA
-276 ETIKED
+276 KSIKED
-282 FDHNSD
+282 FDHSSD
-288 VRLLDEATEKLINNT
+288 VRLLDDATEMLIEKT
-303 AFDLPADFL
+303 KFDLPADFL

-317 STSQNP
+317 ATSENP

-331 DYQNSER
+331 DYEKSEK
-338 GLRYQLIENKIIEE
+338 GLRYQLIEGKIVEQ

-361 IREFCENAIRNQ
+361 IRDFTENAIRAQ
-373 MARFGY
+373 MARFGL
-379 FDIEKKELDNF
+379 FEIGKKELDNF

-404 HRELTGGKLIKF
+404 HRELTGGKLIEF

>member
-12 NAVITLEIDKAD
+12 NAVITLEIDKSD

-49 VPMGMIRKQYEKAI
+49 VPMGMIKKQYEKAI
-63 QADQLSKLINK
+63 QADELNKLISESLNK
-74 SLDEFIEKEKLRLLG
+74 FIEDEKLRLLG
-89 QPIAKEELTEA
+89 QPIPKEEGSDA
-100 DFLGDHHKLSFE
+100 NFLGDHHKFVFE

-117 EFSIDLSQPI
+117 EFTIDLSHPI

-137 EIDKQIEH
+137 EIDTQIEH
-145 IRLHFA
+145 LRGHFGT
-151 SYEVREVITENSQ
+151 YEVSESISEKSQ
-164 ISGTFFNES
+164 ISGTFFNEA
-173 ESVDKFFTFS
+173 EQVDKFFTFA
-183 AKELDEQAL
+183 AKQLGEKAF

-202 QLTLSTKGLFK
+202 QLSLSTKGLFK
-213 DAHMLM
+213 DPHMLM

-225 HDVVHDLDIEVTFTV
+225 HDVVHDLDIEVTFTI
-240 EKIQEPILPEL
+240 EKIEDQVLADM
-251 NEAFF
+251 NEEFF
-256 QKVYSQDQITTL
+256 QKVYPDTTT
-268 EDFRKKVA
+268 EADFREKVA
-276 ETIKED
+276 KSIKED
-282 FDHNSD
+282 FDHSCD
-288 VRLLDEATEKLINNT
+288 VRLLDDATEMLIEKTKFN
-303 AFDLPADFL
+303 LPADFL

-317 STSQNP
+317 ATSENP

-331 DYQNSER
+331 DYENSEK
-338 GLRYQLIENKIIEE
+338 GLRYQLIEGKIVEQ

-361 IREFCENAIRNQ
+361 IRDFCENAIRAQ
-373 MARFGY
+373 MARFGL
-379 FDIEKKELDNF
+379 FEIGKKELDNF

-404 HRELTGGKLIKF
+404 HRELTGGKLIQF

>member
-12 NAVITLEIDKAD
+12 NAVITLEIDKSD

-49 VPMGMIRKQYEKAI
+49 VPMGMVKKQYEKAI
-63 QADQLSKLINK
+63 QADELNKLISESLNK
-74 SLDEFIEKEKLRLLG
+74 FIEDEKLRLLG
-89 QPIAKEELTEA
+89 QPIPKEEGSDA
-100 DFLGDHHKLSFE
+100 NFLGDHHKFVFE

-117 EFSIDLSQPI
+117 EFTVDLSQPI

-137 EIDKQIEH
+137 EIDTQIEH
-145 IRLHFA
+145 LRGHFGT
-151 SYEVREVITENSQ
+151 YEVSESISEKSQ
-164 ISGTFFNES
+164 ISGTFFNEA
-173 ESVDKFFTFS
+173 EQVDKFFTFA
-183 AKELDEQAL
+183 AKQLGEKAF

-202 QLTLSTKGLFK
+202 QLSLSSKGLFK
-213 DAHMLM
+213 DPHLLM

-225 HDVVHDLDIEVTFTV
+225 HDVVHDLDIEVTFTI
-240 EKIQEPILPEL
+240 EKIEDQVLANM
-251 NEAFF
+251 NEEFF
-256 QKVYSQDQITTL
+256 QKVYPDTTT
-268 EDFRKKVA
+268 EADFREKVA
-276 ETIKED
+276 KSIKED
-282 FDHNSD
+282 FDHSSD
-288 VRLLDEATEKLINNT
+288 VRLLDDATEMLIEKT
-303 AFDLPADFL
+303 KFDLPADFL

-317 STSQNP
+317 ATSENP

-331 DYQNSER
+331 DYENSEK
-338 GLRYQLIENKIIEE
+338 GLRYQLIEGKIVEQ

-361 IREFCENAIRNQ
+361 IRDFTENAIRAQ
-373 MARFGY
+373 MARFGL
-379 FDIEKKELDNF
+379 FEIGKKELDNF

-404 HRELTGGKLIKF
+404 HRELTGGKLIEF

>member
-12 NAVITLEIDKAD
+12 NAVITLEIDKSD

-49 VPMGMIRKQYEKAI
+49 VPMGMVKKQYEKAI
-63 QADQLSKLINK
+63 QADELNKLISESLNK
-74 SLDEFIEKEKLRLLG
+74 FIEDEKLRLLG
-89 QPIAKEELTEA
+89 QPIPKEEGSDA
-100 DFLGDHHKLSFE
+100 NFLGDHHKFVFE

-117 EFSIDLSQPI
+117 EFTVDLSHPI

-137 EIDKQIEH
+137 EIDTQIEH
-145 IRLHFA
+145 LRGHFGT
-151 SYEVREVITENSQ
+151 YEVSESISEKSQ
-164 ISGTFFNES
+164 ISGTFFNEA
-173 ESVDKFFTFS
+173 EQVDKFFTFA
-183 AKELDEQAL
+183 AKQLGEKAF

-202 QLTLSTKGLFK
+202 QLSLSTKGLFK
-213 DAHMLM
+213 DPHILM

-225 HDVVHDLDIEVTFTV
+225 HDVVHDLDIEVTFTI
-240 EKIQEPILPEL
+240 EKIEDQVLADM
-251 NEAFF
+251 NEEFF
-256 QKVYSQDQITTL
+256 QKVYPDTTT
-268 EDFRKKVA
+268 EADFREKVA
-276 ETIKED
+276 KSIKED
-282 FDHNSD
+282 FDHSCD
-288 VRLLDEATEKLINNT
+288 VRLLDDATEMLIEKT
-303 AFDLPADFL
+303 KFDLPADFL

-317 STSQNP
+317 ATSENP

-331 DYQNSER
+331 DYKNSEK
-338 GLRYQLIENKIIEE
+338 GLRYQLIEGKIVEQ

-361 IREFCENAIRNQ
+361 IRDFTENAIRAQ
-373 MARFGY
+373 MARFGL
-379 FDIEKKELDNF
+379 FEIGKKELDNF

-404 HRELTGGKLIKF
+404 HRELTGGKLIQF

-428 DIDSFIE
+428 DIDSFIK

>member
-12 NAVITLEIDKAD
+12 NAVITLEIDKSD

-49 VPMGMIRKQYEKAI
+49 VPMGMVKKQYEKAI
-63 QADQLSKLINK
+63 QADELNKLISESLNK
-74 SLDEFIEKEKLRLLG
+74 FIEDEKLRLLG
-89 QPIAKEELTEA
+89 QPIPKEEGSDA
-100 DFLGDHHKLSFE
+100 NFLGDHHKFVFE

-117 EFSIDLSQPI
+117 EFTVDLSQPI

-137 EIDKQIEH
+137 EIDTQIEH
-145 IRLHFA
+145 LRGHFGT
-151 SYEVREVITENSQ
+151 YEVSESISEKSQ
-164 ISGTFFNES
+164 ISGTFFNEA
-173 ESVDKFFTFS
+173 EQVDKFFTFA
-183 AKELDEQAL
+183 AKQLGEKAF

-202 QLTLSTKGLFK
+202 QLSLSTKGLFK
-213 DAHMLM
+213 DPHMLM

-225 HDVVHDLDIEVTFTV
+225 HDVVHDLEIEVTFTI
-240 EKIQEPILPEL
+240 EKIEDQVLADM
-251 NEAFF
+251 NEEFF
-256 QKVYSQDQITTL
+256 QKVYPDTTT
-268 EDFRKKVA
+268 EGDFREKVA
-276 ETIKED
+276 KSIKED
-282 FDHNSD
+282 FDHSSD
-288 VRLLDEATEKLINNT
+288 VRLLDDATEMLIEKT
-303 AFDLPADFL
+303 KFDLPADFL

-317 STSQNP
+317 ATSENP

-331 DYQNSER
+331 DYEKSEK
-338 GLRYQLIENKIIEE
+338 GLRYQLIEGKIVEQ

-361 IREFCENAIRNQ
+361 IRDFTENAIRAQ
-373 MARFGY
+373 MARFGL
-379 FDIEKKELDNF
+379 FEIGKKELDNF

-404 HRELTGGKLIKF
+404 HRELTGGKLIEF